1 MRRECRTSSIDPPVW
16 ITLTVVFPSHRCKS
30 SVGAIVARKELRY
43 RSAGDVAVKKGD
55 TLVTKA
61 NAKIAKDLCA
71 AIEGCCKAMVNLVI
85 TGGA

>member
-1 MRRECRTSSIDPPVW
+1 M
-16 ITLTVVFPSHRCKS
+16 
-30 SVGAIVARKELRY
+30 ARKELRY